1 MAVFRSTAIIR
12 RVPADLV
19 SVAEIRYGPFTRTDL
34 RLPVLPRKYL
44 LADGFLGLDAIN
56 GTRVTLD
63 FHRKQLRIDQPK
75 SKFLPPEPGT
85 EIVIVKA
92 AGNSGRLRATDCYID
107 GVKAAAF
114 IDTGAEI
121 SLGNPALEA
130 ALHKRN
136 AALTELGPATLTG
149 VTGGE
154 LIGHIIPIE
163 KVTLKDLMFTQGDLV
178 IANVPDFDDWDL
190 TTKPALL
197 LGMDY
202 LRQFASVSIDYR
214 THEIRFDLSSLQGR
228 PSRPAADPT
237 ANLTGTLPHSLATRR
252 VCGYRWTAEPG
263 ESDLGAA
270 VKTAGIASLSRRQ
283 KEILRLI
290 ARHLQAKEI
299 ARLLSIS
306 EGTVRTHTEEAR
318 RRLGVATTR
327 DAALLLASFE
337 REQGE
342 DALRNDDGPQSR
354 GMAANAAGMSSAGY
368 EQDET
373 RHTRPA
379 GPLGRSGRPRGGCWR
394 RRTRCIRST
403 RRCWPCR
410 PCAGRDR
417 RKRRS
422 LR

>member
-1 MAVFRSTAIIR
+1 MSDFFSAAAGPLNVSRRRLIVGGIASGLIAPGLALGQTLISPPPQTLPPADGTPPANPLATPDESASFNAGTDPAMHVTIDVMINGKGPFQFVVDTGAERSVLADTVVAELGLIPNGRVQVDGIIR

-121 SLGNPALEA
+121 SLGNPALEN
-130 ALHKRN
+130 ALRKRN
-136 AALTELGPATLTG
+136 GALNNLGPATLTG

-163 KVTLKDLMFTQGDLV
+163 KVTLKDLAFTQGDLV
-178 IANVPDFDDWDL
+178 IADVPDFDDWDL
-190 TTKPALL
+190 TTQPALL

-214 THEIRFDLSSLQGR
+214 KHEIRFDLSSLQEDHPGLQKTPPR
-228 PSRPAADPT
+228 QAGLPSGTDAH
-237 ANLTGTLPHSLATRR
+237 LT
-252 VCGYRWTAEPG
+252 V
-263 ESDLGAA
+263 
-270 VKTAGIASLSRRQ
+270 
-283 KEILRLI
+283 
-290 ARHLQAKEI
+290 
-299 ARLLSIS
+299 
-306 EGTVRTHTEEAR
+306 
-318 RRLGVATTR
+318 
-327 DAALLLASFE
+327 
-337 REQGE
+337 
-342 DALRNDDGPQSR
+342 
-354 GMAANAAGMSSAGY
+354 
-368 EQDET
+368 
-373 RHTRPA
+373 
-379 GPLGRSGRPRGGCWR
+379 
-394 RRTRCIRST
+394 
-403 RRCWPCR
+403 
-410 PCAGRDR
+410 
-417 RKRRS
+417 
-422 LR
+422 